1 MSIDR
6 RTFLCVAAGA
16 AAAGLAGGCASVAL
30 IPVTPANGEI
40 RLPLV
45 SYPQLTEPGGFV
57 RLRSTPDGSAIYV
70 LALAGGSYAALSPI
84 CTHRGCTVDVAG
96 SQLLCPCHGSMYDR
110 EGRVVRGPAERPL
123 RQFPTTLEAGDEL
136 VIRTGG
142 A

>member
-1 MSIDR
+1 MPIDR

-30 IPVTPANGEI
+30 LPVTPVNDAI
-40 RLPLV
+40 RLPLAR
-45 SYPQLTEPGGFV
+45 YPQLMEPGGVV
-57 RLRSTPDGSAIYV
+57 RMRSTHDGNAIYV
-70 LALAGGSYAALSPI
+70 LALAEGSYAALSPI

-96 SQLLCPCHGSMYDR
+96 DHLLCPCHGSMYDR
-110 EGRVVRGPAERPL
+110 RGQVIRGPAERAL
-123 RQFPTTLEAGDEL
+123 RQFPTSLEAGDEL